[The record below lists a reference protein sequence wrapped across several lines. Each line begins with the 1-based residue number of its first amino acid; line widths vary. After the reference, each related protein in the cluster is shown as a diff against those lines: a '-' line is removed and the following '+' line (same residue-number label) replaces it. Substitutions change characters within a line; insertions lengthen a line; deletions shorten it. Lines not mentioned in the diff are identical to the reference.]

1 MKTTKLLFSLCLAM
15 LAPHAFAT
23 GEAEQASKDKAGT
36 SVMSASETPKK
47 EKKKSRFT
55 IGGYGEAT
63 YSRNFYSDNYLRY
76 SNPQDYKDETHGRF
90 DLPHVVLMLGYDFG
104 KGWSMGMEIE
114 FEHGG
119 TESAVEIEEHEG
131 GEYESEVERGGEVAL
146 EQFWIQ
152 KSFCPEFNIKLGH
165 MVVPVG
171 ATNAHHLPTEFF
183 GVYRPEGENTIM
195 PCTWHET
202 GLSIWGRAGDW
213 RYEAMLLPGLD
224 SDRFGDKEWIKGG
237 AGSPY
242 EFKIAN
248 AMAGAFRVDN
258 YSVKGLRLSVSGYAG
273 NTFSN
278 TLKKATAAIYEDVK
292 GTVLIGAFDFLYD
305 DHNWI
310 ARGNFDYGHLSDAD
324 LITRYNGSF
333 SNDSP
338 SKKASVA
345 SAAISSGVEVG
356 YDLFGWFGKKQQE
369 KGRKLYLFGRYEYY
383 DSMFDTEATIT
394 DYEQYGRQRIAFGVN
409 YYPMK
414 EIVIKGE
421 YSLGIMKS
429 KFDNEPAVSL
439 GVAYSGFFNL

>member
-1 MKTTKLLFSLCLAM
+1 MKTTRLLFSLCLAM
-15 LAPHAFAT
+15 LAPHAFAI
-23 GEAEQASKDKAGT
+23 AEQASKSNADITAE
-36 SVMSASETPKK
+36 SASETVKT

-55 IGGYGEAT
+55 IGGYGEAV